1 MSRPYLQH
9 IRSHRDAQVRWPRRM
24 ATKKGPKAPGNP
36 TRPGGGPDQFGM
48 DPYASVLAFALL
60 RAVFSLTYA
69 NPSVVLS
76 QQR

>member
-1 MSRPYLQH
+1 MGLGQS
-9 IRSHRDAQVRWPRRM
+9 
-24 ATKKGPKAPGNP
+24 
-36 TRPGGGPDQFGM
+36 GM
-48 DPYASVLAFALL
+48 NPYANVLAFALL

>member
-1 MSRPYLQH
+1 MQH
-9 IRSHRDAQVRWPRRM
+9 IRCHRDAQVHGPLRM
-24 ATKKGPKAPGNP
+24 GTKKGPKAPGNP
-36 TRPGGGPDQFGM
+36 TRPGWGPDQFGM
-48 DPYASVLAFALL
+48 NPYANVLAFALL